1 VGALLVPYWVRN
13 YRLCGD
19 FDGNSANIY
28 FHNGSAVMAKVTG
41 ESSEIWRQKLLDKA
55 AAEFAADPE
64 KYASLTAQNQWKKAQ
79 FVQMVK
85 TYPAAAVITHLPN
98 IFNLLPDVPSLLEN
112 NRITSSGRGTM
123 AVLRQSG
130 VWAAAQHYLNGRWYL
145 LAGLLPLLII
155 YAGTLLL
162 ALVRLLIWLKNW
174 QWRYLLLFGVL
185 VFYYI
190 WAPGPV
196 ISPRYL
202 LPALP
207 MIIFMAVGRKNN
219 KAEKQK

>member
-1 VGALLVPYWVRN
+1 
-13 YRLCGD
+13 
-19 FDGNSANIY
+19 
-28 FHNGSAVMAKVTG
+28 
-41 ESSEIWRQKLLDKA
+41 
-55 AAEFAADPE
+55 
-64 KYASLTAQNQWKKAQ
+64 
-79 FVQMVK
+79 
-85 TYPAAAVITHLPN
+85 VITHLPN